1 MQQFSVFSISTT
13 FVAIF
18 VLLSASHSTY
28 GKPYGDD
35 NNDLYNNDDY
45 TDPDGNGGH
54 QQDDSR
60 TDESVI
66 YKLPKFVTK
75 PQNLMVNEGSTIRLP
90 CVVDRLEGFV
100 ILWKKGDEILVV
112 GEQVIK
118 EENKRRFQLVKE
130 ADGASLVISLA
141 EEKDEGKYVCQISTY
156 KPTEIKHTVK
166 IRVKP
171 EVRPVPDNGIIIT
184 ETGKS
189 VTLECEVTRGFPTPE
204 VSWHRRERKMP
215 SGEESIRGLS
225 ITYTAV
231 TRHHSGVYICD
242 ADNGFGDTTSAIL
255 KLDVQH
261 QPEIEQEETFIHT
274 QEGDETE
281 VICVVHS
288 SPKADVKWFKDG
300 TPLDVGTHILND
312 IGNRHT
318 LTLPVAG
325 EDAFGQYTCQA
336 ENQYGKSSKTTEVSG
351 LAELANIKSNPK
363 GDEGDRFQLE
373 WVANS
378 YSPITT
384 FKIEYKAVG
393 EEIWRSDEAPAY
405 PINAGEEK
413 PRYTGTY
420 MIARFKPAT
429 VYMARVSSQNNYGYS
444 HPSEVFKFAT
454 RGADPVQRGQLS
466 GNGGGAAPM
475 KTTLLLGLSSSLAL
489 LFLL

>member
-1 MQQFSVFSISTT
+1 MQHLSLFSIST
-13 FVAIF
+13 FVAIVV
-18 VLLSASHSTY
+18 VLLSASHPTY

-35 NNDLYNNDDY
+35 NNDLYNNEDY
-45 TDPDGNGGH
+45 TDPSNPPA
-54 QQDDSR
+54 DDPA
-60 TDESVI
+60 DEPI

-100 ILWKKGDEILVV
+100 LLWKKGDEILVV

-141 EEKDEGKYVCQISTY
+141 EEKDAGKYVCQISTY

-171 EVRPVPDNGIIIT
+171 EIQTVPDNGIIIT

-189 VTLECEVTRGFPTPE
+189 VTLECAITRGFPAPE

-242 ADNGFGDTTSAIL
+242 ADNGFGDISSATL

-281 VICVVHS
+281 VICVVHA
-288 SPKADVKWFKDG
+288 SPKAEIKWFKDG
-300 TPLDVGTHILND
+300 TPLDVGSHILND

-363 GDEGDRFQLE
+363 GDENDRFQLE

-378 YSPITT
+378 YSPVTT

-393 EEIWRSDEAPAY
+393 DEIWKSDEAQAY

-413 PRYTGTY
+413 PMYTGTY
-420 MIARFKPAT
+420 TIARLRPAT

-466 GNGGGAAPM
+466 GNGGGASPM
-475 KTTLLLGLSSSLAL
+475 TTTLLLIPTVAL
-489 LFLL
+489 LLLL